1 MDGDPSVEDR
11 LDSFS
16 LTFPLP
22 YRVASIIVL
31 GMITEVL
38 LLELELGQNMAN
50 KDSCVQVSG
59 DGP

>member
-22 YRVASIIVL
+22 YRVAFLVVL
-31 GMITEVL
+31 GELHRTTSTVL
-38 LLELELGQNMAN
+38 LADVVTVHRRLGM
-50 KDSCVQVSG
+50 G
-59 DGP
+59 L

>member
-22 YRVASIIVL
+22 YRVAFIVVL
-31 GMITEVL
+31 GMLMRSGTSR
-38 LLELELGQNMAN
+38 ELAIG
-50 KDSCVQVSG
+50 
-59 DGP
+59 

>member
-22 YRVASIIVL
+22 YRVAFIVVL
-31 GMITEVL
+31 GRYATSVL
-38 LLELELGQNMAN
+38 MESVLTRY
-50 KDSCVQVSG
+50 CTQVSG
-59 DGP
+59 AGH